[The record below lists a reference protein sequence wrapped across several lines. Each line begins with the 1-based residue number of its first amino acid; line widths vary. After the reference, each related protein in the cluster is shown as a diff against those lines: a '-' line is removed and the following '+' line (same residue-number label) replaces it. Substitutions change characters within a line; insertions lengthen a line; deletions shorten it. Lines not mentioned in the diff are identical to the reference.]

1 MVTNKQLLKKDQIYR
16 HISMSLLVSNAQN
29 TQFFKKK
36 NGLKNIDKSR
46 SLPFE
51 AQVFKFLMITKI
63 YTFLHFHNI
72 IMIKQITIYLFVG
85 RTKPSSPFE
94 HMDAYGMYM

>member
-51 AQVFKFLMITKI
+51 A
-63 YTFLHFHNI
+63 
-72 IMIKQITIYLFVG
+72 
-85 RTKPSSPFE
+85 
-94 HMDAYGMYM
+94 